1 MSSIRAARQAAA
13 SARPSMSTSAASTSQ
28 NTATRRL
35 AQIGQHMMASSSAK
49 KDASHGHALEVRM
62 MQWSNWLSLVDADD
76 GGILLFS
83 TQATVLFES
92 NLSSRTYKLNR
103 PKKLNSLNR
112 DMVSLLRPKID
123 VGWMEDI
130 AGVPRHQSFLTVNYH
145 RKQAW
150 AESDLCKVII
160 GTGGTRPFCAGGD
173 VAGECGFLRCC
184 CYCPC

>member
-1 MSSIRAARQAAA
+1 
-13 SARPSMSTSAASTSQ
+13 
-28 NTATRRL
+28 
-35 AQIGQHMMASSSAK
+35 MMASSSAK

-130 AGVPRHQSFLTVNYH
+130 AGVPRHQSFLTV
-145 RKQAW
+145 
-150 AESDLCKVII
+150 II
-160 GTGGTRPFCAGGD
+160 TINRLGQNQTCARSSLALVVPGRS
-173 VAGECGFLRCC
+173 VLVEMSPVSVGFLRCC
-184 CYCPC
+184 CYCPF